1 MSPVARILTGA
12 VGLYRR
18 YVSPVTSQRCRFEP
32 TCSAYALQAI
42 SERGAVVGSALA
54 LRRIARCH
62 PWSPGG
68 IDRVPARPGG

>member
-18 YVSPVTSQRCRFEP
+18 YVSPLTPQRCRFEP
-32 TCSAYALQAI
+32 TCSVYALQAI

-62 PWSPGG
+62 QWSSGG